1 MAAMEIEFTAPYD
14 VDQVLTFS
22 LPDRSVRG
30 RIARIGPVLG
40 DILHAHDYPPA
51 IRLLLSE
58 ALVITT
64 LMGSLIQKSSGQLTI
79 QVQST
84 SGIVE
89 LLVCDFLESRVR
101 GYVQFRDDV
110 VLQQDCLP
118 DLARLFGDG
127 RLVVTFDMAASKER
141 YQGLVELRGS
151 SLTQVVRQYFIQSE
165 QIPTVLQTA
174 VNLDGEE
181 PTAAGMLLQYLP
193 DGEEGR
199 TRLDTLDVDHGW
211 SCVAPLAKTTDDR
224 DDALLEEPAL
234 RSALRRLFPD
244 EDTVM
249 VHETAML
256 AKGCRCSLEHYDSI
270 LSRFSKEDRREM
282 QNEDGVILVDCAFC
296 ARQFAIQD

>member
-1 MAAMEIEFTAPYD
+1 M
-14 VDQVLTFS
+14 
-22 LPDRSVRG
+22 
-30 RIARIGPVLG
+30 
-40 DILHAHDYPPA
+40 
-51 IRLLLSE
+51 
-58 ALVITT
+58 
-64 LMGSLIQKSSGQLTI
+64 LTI

-84 SGIVE
+84 SGMVE

-110 VLQQDCLP
+110 ALQQSQLP
-118 DLARLFGDG
+118 DFGRLFGDG

-151 SLTQVVRQYFIQSE
+151 SLTQVVRQYFVQSE
-165 QIPTVLQTA
+165 QIPTVLETA
-174 VNLDGEE
+174 VNVDGPE
-181 PTAAGMLLQYLP
+181 PAAAGMLLQYLP

-199 TRLDTLDVDHGW
+199 TRLETLDSDFGW
-211 SCVAPLAKTTDDR
+211 KCVEALGKTDDR
-224 DDALLEEPAL
+224 DDALLNEPSL
-234 RSALRRLFPD
+234 RSTLRRLFPD

-249 VHETAML
+249 VHEKEML

>member
-1 MAAMEIEFTAPYD
+1 MQIEFTATYD

-22 LPDRSVRG
+22 LPDKSVRG
-30 RIARIGPVLG
+30 RIARIGPALSE
-40 DILHAHDYPPA
+40 ILQAHDYPPV

-79 QVQST
+79 QAQST
-84 SGIVE
+84 SGVVE
-89 LLVCDFLESRVR
+89 LLVCDFLDSRVR
-101 GYVQFRDDV
+101 GYVQFRDDAI
-110 VLQQDCLP
+110 LQQDRLP

-141 YQGLVELRGS
+141 YQGLVELRGAS
-151 SLTQVVRQYFIQSE
+151 MTQVVRQYFIQSE

-174 VNLDGEE
+174 INLDGDE
-181 PTAAGMLLQYLP
+181 PAAAGMLLQYLP

-199 TRLDTLDVDHGW
+199 TRLDTLDSDFGW
-211 SCVAPLAKTTDDR
+211 SCIAQLARTTDDR
-224 DDALLEEPAL
+224 DDALLEEPGL

-249 VHETAML
+249 VHETTVL
-256 AKGCRCSLEHYDSI
+256 QKGCRCSLEHYDSI

>member
-1 MAAMEIEFTAPYD
+1 MEIEFTAPYD
-14 VDQVLTFS
+14 IDQVLTFS
-22 LPDRSVRG
+22 LPDKSVRG
-30 RIARIGPVLG
+30 RVARLGPVLG
-40 DILHAHDYPPA
+40 DILQAHDYPPV

-84 SGIVE
+84 SGAVE

-110 VLQQDCLP
+110 VLQQDRLP
-118 DLARLFGDG
+118 DFGRLFGDG

-174 VNLDGEE
+174 IDLDGPE

-199 TRLDTLDVDHGW
+199 TRLDTLDSDFGW
-211 SCVAPLAKTTDDR
+211 ACVAQLAETTADR
-224 DDALLEEPAL
+224 DDALLAEPGL
-234 RSALRRLFPD
+234 RSTLRRLFPE

-249 VHETAML
+249 VHGTEML

>member
-1 MAAMEIEFTAPYD
+1 MAAMEIEFTATYD

-30 RIARIGPVLG
+30 RVARLGPALG
-40 DILHAHDYPPA
+40 DILQAHDYPPA
-51 IRLLLSE
+51 IRRLLAE

-84 SGIVE
+84 SGMVE

-110 VLQQDCLP
+110 ALQQTQLP
-118 DLARLFGDG
+118 DFGRLFGDG

-151 SLTQVVRQYFIQSE
+151 SLTQVVRQYFAQSE
-165 QIPTVLQTA
+165 QIPTVLETA
-174 VNLDGEE
+174 INLDGPE
-181 PTAAGMLLQYLP
+181 PTAAGMLMQYLP

-199 TRLDTLDVDHGW
+199 TRLETLDSDFGW
-211 SCVAPLAKTTDDR
+211 KCVEGLGKTDDR
-224 DDALLEEPAL
+224 DDALLNEPSL
-234 RSALRRLFPD
+234 RSTLRRLFPE

-249 VHETAML
+249 VHETDML
-256 AKGCRCSLEHYDSI
+256 AKGCRCSMEHYDSI

>member
-1 MAAMEIEFTAPYD
+1 MEIEFTAPYD

-22 LPDRSVRG
+22 LPDKSVRG
-30 RIARIGPVLG
+30 RIARLGPVLG
-40 DILHAHDYPPA
+40 GILQAHDYPPV
-51 IRLLLSE
+51 IRQLLAE

-84 SGIVE
+84 SGVVE

-110 VLQQDCLP
+110 VLQQDRLP

-127 RLVVTFDMAASKER
+127 RLVVTFDMASSNER

-151 SLTQVVRQYFIQSE
+151 SLTQVVRQYFAQSE

-174 VNLDGEE
+174 IDLDGPE

-199 TRLDTLDVDHGW
+199 TRLDTLDTDHGW
-211 SCVAPLAKTTDDR
+211 SCVAELAKTTADR
-224 DDALLEEPAL
+224 DEALLTEPGL
-234 RSALRRLFPD
+234 RSTLRRLFPD

-249 VHETAML
+249 VHETNML
-256 AKGCRCSLEHYDSI
+256 EKGCRCSLEHYDSI

>member
-1 MAAMEIEFTAPYD
+1 MEIEFTATYD
-14 VDQVLTFS
+14 VDQVLNFS
-22 LPDRSVRG
+22 LPDKSVRG
-30 RIARIGPVLG
+30 RVARLGPALG
-40 DILHAHDYPPA
+40 DILQAHDYPPA

-64 LMGSLIQKSSGQLTI
+64 LMGSLVQKSSGQLTI

-101 GYVQFRDDV
+101 GYVQFRDDIA
-110 VLQQDCLP
+110 LQQPGLP
-118 DLARLFGDG
+118 DFGRLFGDG
-127 RLVVTFDMAASKER
+127 RLVVTFDMASSKER

-165 QIPTVLQTA
+165 QIPTVLDTA
-174 VNLDGEE
+174 ISLDGAE
-181 PTAAGMLLQYLP
+181 PIAAGMLLQYLP

-199 TRLDTLDVDHGW
+199 TRLDTLDSDHGW
-211 SCVAPLAKTTDDR
+211 SCVEQLGKTDDR
-224 DDALLEEPAL
+224 DDALLNEPGL
-234 RSALRRLFPD
+234 RSTLRRLFPD
-244 EDTVM
+244 EETIM
-249 VHETAML
+249 LHETDKL
-256 AKGCRCSLEHYDSI
+256 AKGCRCSMEHYDGI